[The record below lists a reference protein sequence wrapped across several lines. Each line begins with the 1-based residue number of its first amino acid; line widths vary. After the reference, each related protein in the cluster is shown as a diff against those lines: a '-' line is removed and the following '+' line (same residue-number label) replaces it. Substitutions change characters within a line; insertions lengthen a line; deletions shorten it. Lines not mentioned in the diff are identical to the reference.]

1 MSKRVKPKFH
11 VWIPELFS
19 NKGGI
24 QVFSSF
30 FVRGLQE
37 LYPTADYQ
45 IFLKSDRA
53 IPSNTTYLPQTHFH
67 YAGHWISWL
76 KTPVFAMQLLIG
88 GLWSRPDLIIATHL
102 NFAIIAKWLNR
113 LTGIPYWIVAH
124 GVEAWDIEKPSL
136 IHALRHADRI
146 LSVSEFTRDRLLT
159 SHNFKPNQIVVLP
172 NTFDPEWLR
181 IAPKPSHLLE
191 KYRLQPQQKI
201 ILTVSRLID
210 SEQYKGYQQVLLAMP
225 QIRHAIPNLHY
236 MIVGKGKDS
245 DRILSL
251 MHQLEL
257 QDCVTL
263 TGFIPDAELCDYYNL
278 CDVFAM
284 PSKREGFGIVY
295 LEALACG
302 KPTLGG
308 NQDGAVDA
316 LRQGELGALV
326 NPDNVPEIAQ
336 TLIAILEGTY
346 TNPLIYQ
353 PEALRREVTAIYGF
367 ARFKQTLEIYLQ
379 QYCG

>member
-1 MSKRVKPKFH
+1 MSKKVNPKFH
-11 VWIPELFS
+11 VWVPELFS

-24 QVFSSF
+24 QVFSAF

-45 IFLKSDRA
+45 IFLKNDRA

-67 YAGHWISWL
+67 SAGHWISWL
-76 KTPVFAMQLLIG
+76 KTPVFAIQLLIG

-102 NFAIIAKWLNR
+102 NFAIVAAWLNR
-113 LTGIPYWIVAH
+113 FTGTPYWVVAH
-124 GVEAWDIEKPSL
+124 GVEAWNIKNSRV
-136 IHALRHADRI
+136 IQALHRADRI
-146 LSVSEFTRDRLLT
+146 LSVSKFTRDRLLQ
-159 SHNFKPNQIVVLP
+159 SHNFHPDRVTILP
-172 NTFDPEWLR
+172 NTFDPERLR

-225 QIRHAIPNLHY
+225 QIRRTIPNVHY
-236 MIVGKGKDS
+236 MIVGTGKDS

-251 MHQLEL
+251 IHQLEL

-326 NPDNVPEIAQ
+326 DPDNLTEIAE
-336 TLIAILEGTY
+336 TLVDILEGNY
-346 TNPLIYQ
+346 ANPLVYQ
-353 PEALRREVTAIYGF
+353 AEALRHCVIDTYGF
-367 ARFKQTLEIYLQ
+367 ACFKQILDRYLQ
-379 QYCG
+379 QQLK